1 MRSSGE
7 LKMRAFSRSGAG
19 VACLAM
25 AAVANVAHGAEE
37 AVLQEVMVTASKR
50 GESSVLETPIALQAI
65 TSAQLQAQGITQFGD
80 YARNISGLSF
90 EDQGPGDKKIVLRG
104 MQSTGAATTGLY
116 FDDLIITGN
125 NRQDGGGRQPDI
137 RLIDMERIEVLK
149 GPQGSLYGASSMSGT
164 IRMITNK
171 PELTQTSGAVHA
183 NASYTA
189 HANDPNYD
197 YDAMLN
203 VPLIEGKVGVR
214 VVGYQSSLAGFID
227 DRMLGLEGVNNQRV
241 NGGRAALRWQIT
253 DDVTLDAMWLNQ
265 NTSARGAAYYQPIF
279 GEYQQRN
286 NTESS
291 WEEQL
296 NAYNVALNWE
306 MASGSVTWSVSKME
320 RDIYYRFPGARIL
333 CTINGGTT
341 DTCFDPESNPT
352 LIQYRA
358 SADQP
363 QNRSIEV
370 SELRYASDWNS
381 PFQIV
386 AGLFWQKEEND
397 FRSRIT
403 DVNEYGERLIG
414 REHYNSNRVVNN
426 TIEQRAVFGELSY
439 SFTDALV
446 ATVGVRSFEFEVDER
461 GQNLEARTRPV
472 PQDPV
477 YTSSKESDTTF
488 KYNLKYSFD
497 GGAMVYFNY
506 AEGFRNGGNNEP
518 DYATGTVLPA
528 YTSDSVKSY
537 EIGAKSAFL
546 NGALQMDVAAYY
558 MDWEDMQVRVSAN
571 IPGSQALMI
580 GNAGQAAIRGVE
592 LGLQTIPFD
601 IDLTLGTNLTV
612 LKAELSE
619 DGPYGP
625 PNAQGVRAQLIGFD
639 GDRVPN
645 VPELTASVFADYR
658 FDLGTWEGNARMD
671 YQYVGDSYS
680 DFNATRPVY
689 TEQGDYSLV
698 NLRMS
703 LGREQYKF
711 EVFANNIFD
720 EQAIVTSSID
730 VRRPL
735 EVIPLRPRTIGVGFG
750 YQF

>member
-1 MRSSGE
+1 MPGMR
-7 LKMRAFSRSGAG
+7 RFSRSGA
-19 VACLAM
+19 ACLA
-25 AAVANVAHGAEE
+25 AAALVNVAHGAEE
-37 AVLQEVMVTASKR
+37 PILQEVMVTASKR
-50 GESSVLETPIALQAI
+50 GESSVLQTPIALQAI
-65 TSAQLQAQGITQFGD
+65 TSEQLQEQGITQFAD

-116 FDDLIITGN
+116 FDDLIATGN

-137 RLIDMERIEVLK
+137 RLIDVERIEVLK

-171 PELTQTSGAVHA
+171 PQLTQTSAAVHA

-203 VPLIEGKVGVR
+203 VPLVDGKVGLR
-214 VVGYQSSLAGFID
+214 VVGYQASLAGFID
-227 DRMLGLEGVNNQRV
+227 DPMLGREGVNSQRV

-265 NTSARGAAYYQPIF
+265 DTESDGAAYYQPIF
-279 GEYQQRN
+279 GAYQQRN
-286 NTESS
+286 NTDSD
-291 WEEQL
+291 WEERM
-296 NAYNVALNWE
+296 NAYNLALNWE
-306 MASGSVTWSVSKME
+306 MDHGTVTWSASKLE
-320 RDIYYRFPGARIL
+320 RDINYRFPAARIL
-333 CTINGGTT
+333 CRINGGAAG
-341 DTCFDPESNPT
+341 TCFAPESNST

-363 QNRSIEV
+363 QDRSIEV

-386 AGLFWQKEEND
+386 AGLFRQKEKNN

-403 DVNEYGERLIG
+403 DVNERGERLIG

-426 TIEQRAVFGELSY
+426 IIEQRAAFGELSY

-446 ATVGVRSFEFEVDER
+446 ATLGVRSFKFEVDER
-461 GQNLEARTRPV
+461 GQNLEARPRPV
-472 PQDPV
+472 PQPPV
-477 YTSSKESDTTF
+477 YTSSEESDTTF
-488 KYNLKYSFD
+488 KYNLKYNFD
-497 GGAMVYFNY
+497 ADRMVYINY

-518 DYATGTVLPA
+518 DLTTGTVLPP

-537 EIGAKSAFL
+537 EIGAKGAYM
-546 NGALQMDVAAYY
+546 NGALQLEVAAYY
-558 MDWEDMQVRVSAN
+558 MDWQDMQVRVSAN

-580 GNAGQAAIRGVE
+580 GNAGEAAIRGVE
-592 LGLQTIPFD
+592 LGLQTVPFD
-601 IDLTLGTNLTV
+601 MDLTLGANLTV
-612 LKAELSE
+612 LEAELSE

-645 VPELTASVFADYR
+645 VPELTASVFADYA
-658 FDLGTWEGNARMD
+658 FDLGSWESNARLD

-680 DFNATRPVY
+680 DFNPSRPVY

-698 NLRMS
+698 NLRLS
-703 LGREQYKF
+703 FGRAQYKF